1 MKKYSIK
8 EQTKENIFIE
18 VESTLKK
25 FKCKI
30 FILLL
35 FETIFIL
42 SFWYFVTAFCQVYL
56 YTQGSLAL
64 NVLIAVLIRFVI
76 EVIVCLLLAKLYDI
90 AVHMNFSCFYDF
102 ILFVYDLSC

>member
-1 MKKYSIK
+1 MRVFSDVEKVLKYYKIKSI
-8 EQTKENIFIE
+8 IILVIE
-18 VESTLKK
+18 FL
-25 FKCKI
+25 
-30 FILLL
+30 FIL
-35 FETIFIL
+35 F
-42 SFWYFVTAFCQVYL
+42 FWYFVTAFCQVYL

-90 AVHMNFSCFYDF
+90 AVHSNFSCFYDF